1 MNEILRT
8 KIIKPYIV
16 RYNGVTLQPTFMIGR
31 GHIYTLASRTADV
44 EEPDE
49 ACVDMHLRDWSRCKK
64 DDVSENFV
72 IDSYY
77 DESTARCRRSVVEH
91 LLMFNVLKMMAF
103 FSGVDR
109 IELLDGSRKITSKG
123 CPWNLRVMN
132 RLMKGEESTTF
143 YERFGF
149 RACNDLLFVR
159 QIRLAALNP
168 YLSPDTKQF
177 FEHYGWDT
185 VEKIVLGMFALCNSD
200 EYDGRYDEAQTNFVQ
215 AIDVYH
221 SHALG
226 RTIDIEKA
234 AMAYVFRFPPRM
246 HELRPSINISPPTE
260 ISIGIIEITSSAEVN
275 QLLKSSHTG
284 GTSKRR
290 NRKRA
295 SRRN

>member
-1 MNEILRT
+1 MNKILRT
-8 KIIKPYIV
+8 KIIEPYIV

-49 ACVDMHLRDWSRCKK
+49 ACVDMHLRDWSRCYEG
-64 DDVSENFV
+64 DTSENFV

-149 RACNDLLFVR
+149 RACNDFLFVR
-159 QIRLAALNP
+159 QIRLAALKP
-168 YLSPDTKQF
+168 FLSTETIVF
-177 FEHYGWDT
+177 FERSGWGT
-185 VEKIVLGMFALCNSD
+185 VKEVVLGMFALCNSD
-200 EYDGRYDEAQTNFVQ
+200 EYDGRYDEVQTNFVR
-215 AIDVYH
+215 AIDLH
-221 SHALG
+221 HRHNIG
-226 RTIDIEKA
+226 QTFDIEKA

-260 ISIGIIEITSSAEVN
+260 ESIGIIEITSSAEVN